1 MEAGAESPSKRRA
14 SEMTVSLA
22 EAESPLKMTLGVVG
36 SKSSVLVWTCR
47 WRVNSSIALCPLE
60 WDSYEALKEHILVS
74 HGVDETGWT
83 SCRWY
88 SCSCGKIGLDPD
100 QLAAHIDTLPIKPTA
115 DFRIKCPENCHRLF
129 SNNFDLDVHSME
141 HQGGRGSAR
150 PRKARKLD
158 IDIPSPKPNPVS
170 KKTRTVSERQT
181 QKGPK
186 RPPRKRVPSKPKSK
200 VGLKRDGDTVTQ
212 EACGGTGHAE
222 ELNPDGPPSP
232 ATEIHWPVGLHE
244 GIDEMEASAESVCSN
259 DSSVAMMP
267 ALVAVT
273 DSVFSDGT
281 TIKRAQQSTAKKCS
295 KCKASTE
302 RPTACVRCLLPYCK
316 MCRGSGV
323 ALLRGWQCKLCQ
335 RVECADRAAE
345 FGGTSVSRIRKPSTF
360 SILAITPKRF
370 TLDVDHD
377 LLPRVNVLEH
387 AVSKNW
393 RVGDHVP

>member
-1 MEAGAESPSKRRA
+1 M
-14 SEMTVSLA
+14 
-22 EAESPLKMTLGVVG
+22 
-36 SKSSVLVWTCR
+36 
-47 WRVNSSIALCPLE
+47 
-60 WDSYEALKEHILVS
+60 
-74 HGVDETGWT
+74 
-83 SCRWY
+83 
-88 SCSCGKIGLDPD
+88 
-100 QLAAHIDTLPIKPTA
+100 
-115 DFRIKCPENCHRLF
+115 
-129 SNNFDLDVHSME
+129 
-141 HQGGRGSAR
+141 
-150 PRKARKLD
+150 
-158 IDIPSPKPNPVS
+158 
-170 KKTRTVSERQT
+170 
-181 QKGPK
+181 
-186 RPPRKRVPSKPKSK
+186 
-200 VGLKRDGDTVTQ
+200 Q
-212 EACGGTGHAE
+212 EACGGTGIAE

-232 ATEIHWPVGLHE
+232 ATEIHWPDGLHE
-244 GIDEMEASAESVCSN
+244 GTDEMEASAESVCSN
-259 DSSVAMMP
+259 DSCEAPISASLIDVLTCSPPQFIRSGAMMP

-360 SILAITPKRF
+360 SILSITPKRF